1 MVESLHSDADTGG
14 KEEVY
19 GRLGAI
25 VRSLHDALRELGA
38 EQVLAEAASEFPSA
52 RERLLHIGR
61 LTEKAA
67 NTVLNKVEEA
77 TPIQDRL
84 AAEAEKLAG
93 DWKSADVPA
102 ELRPLADSTSA
113 FLAGVQDGCNTTR
126 AGLSDMMM
134 AQDFQDLTGQLIKK
148 VVVVLERT
156 EKDLL
161 NLLLDAAPE
170 GTVSEVKKEEMM
182 AGPGAVGGVALDQGD
197 VDDLLAD
204 LGF

>member
-1 MVESLHSDADTGG
+1 MSEPIQAGAATGG
-14 KEEVY
+14 KEAVY
-19 GRLGAI
+19 ARLGSV

-38 EQVLAEAASEFPSA
+38 DQVLNDAASEFPSA

-77 TPIQDRL
+77 SPIQDRL
-84 AAEAEKLAG
+84 VAEARQLNAE
-93 DWKSADVPA
+93 WKEAAVPDA
-102 ELRPLADSTSA
+102 LRPLADKTDQ
-113 FLAGVQDGCNTTR
+113 FLSSVQEGCGVTR
-126 AGLSDMMM
+126 AGLSEMMM
-134 AQDFQDLTGQLIKK
+134 AQDFQDLTGQLVKK

-156 EKDLL
+156 EKDLIR
-161 NLLLDAAPE
+161 LLIDAAPE
-170 GTVSEVKKEEMM
+170 GIVSEMKKEEMM
-182 AGPGAVGGVALDQGD
+182 AGPGAPGSVALDQGA